1 MYHSSP
7 PLQIYQSSVAY
18 GPHATQTSGGYYQLG
33 KVFLHENKP
42 DIAISLHDQVSGEWT
57 GEGEGG
63 RGREGRG
70 GGRREEVVK
79 FLY

>member
-1 MYHSSP
+1 MYYSSP

-63 RGREGRG
+63 RKRRG